1 MQRILPPKK
10 EHIRPW
16 SSLPGSGKIH
26 DFGGVRVHG
35 DRTGHGGG
43 GSVLTVVRVATAL
56 PTVKQT
62 TNHCINS
69 QNNAIK
75 KNLYLIISL
84 FNIIVESFLFQ
95 GDQCSLI
102 SWVTPTNNLCS
113 NQFVKKKQIVS
124 HM

>member
-35 DRTGHGGG
+35 DRTGHGRG

-62 TNHCINS
+62 TNHCTKC

-75 KNLYLIISL
+75 KSFIISL

>member
-16 SSLPGSGKIH
+16 SSLPGSGKVH

-62 TNHCINS
+62 TNHCINC

-75 KNLYLIISL
+75 KSL
-84 FNIIVESFLFQ
+84 FNHKLIQYNCGIILVPGGSMFLDIM
-95 GDQCSLI
+95 GY
-102 SWVTPTNNLCS
+102 P
-113 NQFVKKKQIVS
+113 NQ
-124 HM
+124 